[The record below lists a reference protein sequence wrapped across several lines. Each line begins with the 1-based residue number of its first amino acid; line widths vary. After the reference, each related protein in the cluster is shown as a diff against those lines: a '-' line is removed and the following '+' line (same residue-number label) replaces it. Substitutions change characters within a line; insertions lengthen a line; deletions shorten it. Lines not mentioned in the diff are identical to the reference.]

1 MASVPRSRTDRLGA
15 IWAHCKFWIAL
26 VVTLGLEVLL
36 LYTVIHPFVSPN
48 LLSIPSF
55 SINVLQIQ
63 AAYSSPYIVLLSF
76 LSLSYLSLNFVLN
89 FPTSLP
95 FYSSKSLLAPAKDK
109 HVTFLHLYLFTWL
122 FLVLSTVGIT
132 FLKPGLGGGYLM
144 SAWNTCV
151 GLAFVMGCIAEVV
164 AAGREERVVV
174 DNESYEELEGEIADE
189 RDHREHH
196 EPDEST
202 PLIQYPGQIG
212 SNQRTGRGKGEV
224 EKLGKTWWWIPQFI
238 VSVPLPVIL
247 FAQVTMLVLDS
258 MSQTLSDGSSVIT
271 SESIPFFII
280 RTKCSHLQ
288 YMRL

>member
-1 MASVPRSRTDRLGA
+1 
-15 IWAHCKFWIAL
+15 
-26 VVTLGLEVLL
+26 
-36 LYTVIHPFVSPN
+36 
-48 LLSIPSF
+48 
-55 SINVLQIQ
+55 
-63 AAYSSPYIVLLSF
+63 
-76 LSLSYLSLNFVLN
+76 
-89 FPTSLP
+89 
-95 FYSSKSLLAPAKDK
+95 
-109 HVTFLHLYLFTWL
+109 
-122 FLVLSTVGIT
+122 
-132 FLKPGLGGGYLM
+132 M

-164 AAGREERVVV
+164 AAGREERLVV

-212 SNQRTGRGKGEV
+212 SNQRAGRGKGEV

-247 FAQVTMLVLDS
+247 FAQVTMLVLDA

-271 SESIPFFII
+271 SESVP
-280 RTKCSHLQ
+280 
-288 YMRL
+288 